1 MNVTKMN
8 SQQTKECQRDKWR
21 FIYQDLDHPDLP
33 QYPKGYY
40 LNLDSGETVS
50 FEDGIANKI
59 GKDDELHVYNMWWF
73 EQ

>member
-1 MNVTKMN
+1 MN
-8 SQQTKECQRDKWR
+8 SQDPPECQRDKWR

-40 LNLDSGETVS
+40 LHLDTNETVS
-50 FEDGIANKI
+50 FEDGIADRI